1 MNNIFQDKRYKAIL
15 AIICAVGWSMAYPLI
30 KVGYGIFEISADDL
44 GGKLLFA
51 GVRFLFAGLLV
62 SAFCVCRKTK
72 LDLKVRKDISWLLL
86 LALVNTALHYM
97 FAYIGLSN
105 NTSGRST
112 ILDSM
117 SGFFLIFLS
126 TVFFADDKLNKRKV
140 IGCVMGFAGIVLIN
154 VEPGG
159 NFFENITFGGDG
171 MILLNALC
179 GAFGGVITRVVS
191 KKMNIMSA
199 TGYSMAIGGALL
211 VLAGLCIGTSGAWN
225 LQIGGIVV
233 LTALVLISAV
243 CFAIYNELLAVYPI
257 SEIAIYN
264 ALIPVLGVMFAALFL
279 NEPLKWQYFV
289 AVLLVAAGICIVNK
303 KLLHFKEKIPIC
315 IVLVFSV

>member
-303 KLLHFKEKIPIC
+303 KLLHFNEK
-315 IVLVFSV
+315 

>member
-30 KVGYGIFEISADDL
+30 KVGYGIFEIPSNDL

-303 KLLHFKEKIPIC
+303 KLLHFNEK
-315 IVLVFSV
+315 

>member
-1 MNNIFQDKRYKAIL
+1 MNNIFQDKHYKAIL

-303 KLLHFKEKIPIC
+303 KLLHFKEN
-315 IVLVFSV
+315 

>member
-105 NTSGRST
+105 NTSSRST

-303 KLLHFKEKIPIC
+303 KLLHFNEK
-315 IVLVFSV
+315 

>member
-1 MNNIFQDKRYKAIL
+1 MYNIFQDKHYKAIL

-72 LDLKVRKDISWLLL
+72 LDLKIRKDISWLLL

-303 KLLHFKEKIPIC
+303 KLLHFNEK
-315 IVLVFSV
+315 

>member
-1 MNNIFQDKRYKAIL
+1 MSNIFRDKRYKAIL

-51 GVRFLFAGLLV
+51 GVRFLLAGLLV
-62 SAFCVCRKTK
+62 YAFCACSKTK
-72 LDLKVRKDISWLLL
+72 LDLKVKKDVSWLLL
-86 LALVNTALHYM
+86 LALVNTTLHYM

-126 TVFFADDKLNKRKV
+126 TVFFADDKLYKRKV

-303 KLLHFKEKIPIC
+303 KLLHFKEN
-315 IVLVFSV
+315 

>member
-1 MNNIFQDKRYKAIL
+1 MNNIFWDKRYKAIL

-51 GVRFLFAGLLV
+51 GIRFLLAGLLV
-62 SAFCVCRKTK
+62 SAFCACRKTK
-72 LDLKVRKDISWLLL
+72 LDLKRKKDVSWLLL
-86 LALVNTALHYM
+86 LALVNTTLHYM
-97 FAYIGLSN
+97 FAYIGLGN

-154 VEPGG
+154 IDPGG

-179 GAFGGVITRVVS
+179 GAFGGVITRGVS

-211 VLAGLCIGTSGAWN
+211 VLAGLCVGTTVTWSFR
-225 LQIGGIVV
+225 LDGIVV

-264 ALIPVLGVMFAALFL
+264 ALIPVLGVMFAALLL

-303 KLLHFKEKIPIC
+303 KLIHFKEK
-315 IVLVFSV
+315 

>member
-225 LQIGGIVV
+225 VQIGGIVV

-303 KLLHFKEKIPIC
+303 KLLHFKEK
-315 IVLVFSV
+315 

>member
-1 MNNIFQDKRYKAIL
+1 
-15 AIICAVGWSMAYPLI
+15 MAYPLI
-30 KVGYGIFEISADDL
+30 KVGYGIFEISSDDL

-51 GVRFLFAGLLV
+51 GVRFLLAGLLV

-72 LDLKVRKDISWLLL
+72 LDLKQKKDVSWLLL

-97 FAYIGLSN
+97 FAYIGLGN
-105 NTSGRST
+105 NSSGRST

-154 VEPGG
+154 IDPGG
-159 NFFENITFGGDG
+159 SFFDNITFGGDG

-179 GAFGGVITRVVS
+179 GAFGGVITRIVS

-199 TGYSMAIGGALL
+199 TGCSMAIGGALL
-211 VLAGLCIGTSGAWN
+211 VLAGLCMGTTGTWN
-225 LQIGGIVV
+225 FRLDGIVV

-264 ALIPVLGVMFAALFL
+264 ALIPVLGVMFAALLL
-279 NEPLKWQYFV
+279 NEPLKWQYFA

-303 KLLHFKEKIPIC
+303 KLLHFKEN
-315 IVLVFSV
+315 

>member
-72 LDLKVRKDISWLLL
+72 LDLKVRKDISWLIL

-211 VLAGLCIGTSGAWN
+211 VLAGLCMGTTGAWSFR
-225 LQIGGIVV
+225 LDGIVV

-303 KLLHFKEKIPIC
+303 KLLHFKEK
-315 IVLVFSV
+315 

>member
-15 AIICAVGWSMAYPLI
+15 AIICVVGWSMAYPLI

-51 GVRFLFAGLLV
+51 GIRFLLAGLLV
-62 SAFCVCRKTK
+62 SAFCACRKTK
-72 LDLKVRKDISWLLL
+72 LDLKRKKDVSWLLL
-86 LALVNTALHYM
+86 LALVNTTLHYM
-97 FAYIGLSN
+97 FAYIGLGN

-154 VEPGG
+154 IDPGG

-179 GAFGGVITRVVS
+179 GAFGGVVTRVVS
-191 KKMNIMSA
+191 RKMNIMSA
-199 TGYSMAIGGALL
+199 TGYSMAIGGAFL
-211 VLAGLCIGTSGAWN
+211 VLAGLCVGTSGTWN

-243 CFAIYNELLAVYPI
+243 CFAIYNELLSVYPI

-264 ALIPVLGVMFAALFL
+264 ALIPVLGVMFAALLL

-303 KLLHFKEKIPIC
+303 KLIHFKEK
-315 IVLVFSV
+315 

>member
-30 KVGYGIFEISADDL
+30 KVGYGIFEIPSNDL

-51 GVRFLFAGLLV
+51 GVRFLLAGLLV
-62 SAFCVCRKTK
+62 SAFCACRKTK
-72 LDLKVRKDISWLLL
+72 LELKSKKDVSWLLL
-86 LALVNTALHYM
+86 LALVNTTLHYM

-225 LQIGGIVV
+225 LQIDGIVV

-264 ALIPVLGVMFAALFL
+264 ALIPVLGVMFAALLL

-303 KLLHFKEKIPIC
+303 KLLHFKEK
-315 IVLVFSV
+315 

>member
-30 KVGYGIFEISADDL
+30 KVGYGIFEISSGDL

-51 GVRFLFAGLLV
+51 GVRFLLAGLLV
-62 SAFCVCRKTK
+62 SAFCICRKTK
-72 LDLKVRKDISWLLL
+72 LDLKRKKDVSWLLL

-179 GAFGGVITRVVS
+179 GAFGGVVTRVVS
-191 KKMNIMSA
+191 RKMNIMSA

-303 KLLHFKEKIPIC
+303 KLLHFKEK
-315 IVLVFSV
+315 

>member
-30 KVGYGIFEISADDL
+30 KVGYGIFEITSDDL

-51 GVRFLFAGLLV
+51 GIRFLLAGLLV

-72 LDLKVRKDISWLLL
+72 LDLKSKKDVSWLLL
-86 LALVNTALHYM
+86 LALVNTTLHYM
-97 FAYIGLSN
+97 FAYIGLGN

-154 VEPGG
+154 IEPGG
-159 NFFENITFGGDG
+159 NFFENISFGGDG

-179 GAFGGVITRVVS
+179 GAFGGVVTRVVS

-211 VLAGLCIGTSGAWN
+211 VLAGLCMGTTGAWSFR
-225 LQIGGIVV
+225 LGGIVV

-243 CFAIYNELLAVYPI
+243 CFAIYNELLSVYPI

-264 ALIPVLGVMFAALFL
+264 ALIPVLGVMFAALLL

-303 KLLHFKEKIPIC
+303 KLLHFKEK
-315 IVLVFSV
+315 

>member
-303 KLLHFKEKIPIC
+303 KLLHFKEK
-315 IVLVFSV
+315 

>member
-51 GVRFLFAGLLV
+51 GVRFLLAGLLV
-62 SAFCVCRKTK
+62 SAFCACRKTK
-72 LDLKVRKDISWLLL
+72 LDLKRKKDVSWLIL

-264 ALIPVLGVMFAALFL
+264 ALIPVLGVMFAALLL

-303 KLLHFKEKIPIC
+303 KLLHFKEK
-315 IVLVFSV
+315 

>member
-1 MNNIFQDKRYKAIL
+1 MNNIFQDKHYKAIL

-30 KVGYGIFEISADDL
+30 KVGYGIFEIPSNDL

-51 GVRFLFAGLLV
+51 GVRFLLAGLLV
-62 SAFCVCRKTK
+62 SAFCACRKTK

-289 AVLLVAAGICIVNK
+289 AVLLVAAGICIINK
-303 KLLHFKEKIPIC
+303 NCFILMKNDNKNI
-315 IVLVFSV
+315 SR

>member
-289 AVLLVAAGICIVNK
+289 AVLLVAAGICRRKVRRTERN
-303 KLLHFKEKIPIC
+303 PNDC
-315 IVLVFSV
+315 FSHKYGG

>member
-1 MNNIFQDKRYKAIL
+1 MNNIFQDKHYKAIL

-51 GVRFLFAGLLV
+51 GVRFLLAGLLV
-62 SAFCVCRKTK
+62 SAFCACRKTK
-72 LDLKVRKDISWLLL
+72 LDLKARKDISWLLL

-303 KLLHFKEKIPIC
+303 KLLHFNEK
-315 IVLVFSV
+315 

>member
-1 MNNIFQDKRYKAIL
+1 MNNIFQDKHYKAIL

-303 KLLHFKEKIPIC
+303 KLLHFKEK
-315 IVLVFSV
+315 

>member
-1 MNNIFQDKRYKAIL
+1 MNNIFQDKHYKAIL

-72 LDLKVRKDISWLLL
+72 LDLKIRKDISWLLL

-303 KLLHFKEKIPIC
+303 KLLHFNEK
-315 IVLVFSV
+315 

>member
-1 MNNIFQDKRYKAIL
+1 MSNIFQDKRYKAIL

-199 TGYSMAIGGALL
+199 TGYSMTIGGALL

-303 KLLHFKEKIPIC
+303 KLLHFKEK
-315 IVLVFSV
+315 

>member
-171 MILLNALC
+171 MILLNTLC

-233 LTALVLISAV
+233 LTALMLISAV

-303 KLLHFKEKIPIC
+303 KLLHFKEN
-315 IVLVFSV
+315 

>member
-1 MNNIFQDKRYKAIL
+1 
-15 AIICAVGWSMAYPLI
+15 MAYPLI

-44 GGKLLFA
+44 GRKLLFA

-140 IGCVMGFAGIVLIN
+140 IGCVMGFAGVVLIK

-303 KLLHFKEKIPIC
+303 KLLHFKENDNKNI
-315 IVLVFSV
+315 SR

>member
-154 VEPGG
+154 IEPVG

-289 AVLLVAAGICIVNK
+289 VVLLVAAGICIVNK
-303 KLLHFKEKIPIC
+303 KLLHFKEK
-315 IVLVFSV
+315 

>member
-211 VLAGLCIGTSGAWN
+211 VLAGLCMGTTGAWSFR
-225 LQIGGIVV
+225 LDGIVV

-303 KLLHFKEKIPIC
+303 KLLHFNEK
-315 IVLVFSV
+315 

>member
-1 MNNIFQDKRYKAIL
+1 MNNIFQDKHYKAIL

-303 KLLHFKEKIPIC
+303 KLLHFNEK
-315 IVLVFSV
+315 

>member
-86 LALVNTALHYM
+86 LALINTALHYM

-303 KLLHFKEKIPIC
+303 KLLHFKEK
-315 IVLVFSV
+315 

>member
-51 GVRFLFAGLLV
+51 GVRFLLAGLLV

-303 KLLHFKEKIPIC
+303 KLLHFKEK
-315 IVLVFSV
+315 